1 MHFEDKKSKR
11 MVTEEVD
18 KDEISESP
26 EKINHYL
33 MTNQENS
40 SEENKR
46 FESQIKSQRSQTA
59 KSLLT
64 GKSRTGVSDF

>member
-1 MHFEDKKSKR
+1 